1 LIFIIDNNL
10 IKENQDPPDIKSM
23 KLALNLSL
31 FLLAFFSF
39 SNASFS
45 LTNYQIKRF
54 CAKEKRVS
62 LCIKNLTEKRSDL
75 QKGKLIEIPVTPF
88 KR

>member
-1 LIFIIDNNL
+1 
-10 IKENQDPPDIKSM
+10 M
-23 KLALNLSL
+23 KLALNFSM

-39 SNASFS
+39 SNDSYS
-45 LTNYQIKRF
+45 LTDYQLKRF

-62 LCIKNLTEKRSDL
+62 LCIKNLREKRSDL
-75 QKGKLIEIPVTPF
+75 QKGKLIEIPVKPY

>member
-1 LIFIIDNNL
+1 MR
-10 IKENQDPPDIKSM
+10 KSM
-23 KLALNLSL
+23 KFVLNLSI

-39 SNASFS
+39 NNKSFS
-45 LTNYQIKRF
+45 LTDYQIKRF

-62 LCIKNLTEKRSDL
+62 LCIKNLQEKRSDL
-75 QKGKLIEIPVTPF
+75 QEGKLIEIPVTPY

>member
-1 LIFIIDNNL
+1 
-10 IKENQDPPDIKSM
+10 M
-23 KLALNLSL
+23 KLLLNFSI

-39 SNASFS
+39 SNESFS
-45 LTNYQIKRF
+45 LSDFQIKRF

-62 LCIKNLTEKRSDL
+62 LCKKNLEEKRSDL
-75 QKGKLIEIPVTPF
+75 QKGKLIEIPVKPY